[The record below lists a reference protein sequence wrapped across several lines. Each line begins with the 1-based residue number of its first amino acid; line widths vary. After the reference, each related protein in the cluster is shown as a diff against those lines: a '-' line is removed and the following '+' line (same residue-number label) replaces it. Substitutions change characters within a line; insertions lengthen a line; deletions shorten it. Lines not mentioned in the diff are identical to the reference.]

1 MIKYGLAFGALL
13 LMGACATDVQSAE
26 TTGKRLT
33 ASEKIGT
40 TVEVNEAGEEIICR
54 RQKATGS
61 RVKFNEVCGTQ
72 AQWDTLDDNNR
83 EMMRDMTGD
92 RAASNSS

>member
-54 RQKATGS
+54 REKQTGS
-61 RVKFNEVCGTQ
+61 RLKYNEVCGTQ
-72 AQWDTLDDNNR
+72 AEWDRADQENR
-83 EMMRDMTGD
+83 EKMRDLRGR